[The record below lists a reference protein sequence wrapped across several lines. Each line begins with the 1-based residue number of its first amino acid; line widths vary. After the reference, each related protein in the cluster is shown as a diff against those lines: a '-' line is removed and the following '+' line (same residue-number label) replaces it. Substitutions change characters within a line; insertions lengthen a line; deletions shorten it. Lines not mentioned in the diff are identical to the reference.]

1 MPRTSSLAYGD
12 RMAVNTEVLI
22 VGGGAVGLALATELG
37 WRGRH
42 CIVLDE
48 GNGVIEHPR
57 TGGISVRTME
67 HCRRWGIADVVRNNR
82 FPQDYRLDTLFC
94 TSVAGFEVARVSMPS
109 MAETPVPPESP
120 ERKVRCPQFWFDP
133 MLSRA
138 AQDHPTVSL
147 RYHTRFTEL
156 RQDEDGVTALAED
169 LRDGAALEFRAQ
181 YVIGCDGPLSLVREQ
196 LGIAMSGIPLLNYSV
211 NILFSSP
218 TLLERAGQVDGER
231 FIIVT
236 PEGTWGNFTVV
247 DGRGMWRLTL
257 IRDEA
262 RLDLDTL
269 DAAAEIRKGAGI
281 PDLELEV
288 HSVTP
293 WRRTQLVADA
303 YADGRVFLCG
313 DALHTM
319 SPTGGFGVNTGIGD
333 AVDLGW
339 KLDAVLSGWGGV
351 DLLASYEQERRPVGV
366 RNAQAATANFKGWL
380 ASTDRARLLEDT
392 AEGEQVRAAVGREL
406 LEATHAEWES
416 LGVILGYRYEDSA
429 ICLPDGTPPTPDDL
443 STYLPTARPGSRAP
457 HAWLRDGRSTLDLFG
472 RGFTLLHGD
481 NSRDETAPLLKA
493 AAAAGVTLTAHE
505 IPADVLEL
513 YQARF
518 TLVRPDGHVAWRSS
532 SVPDDAEALVDLV
545 RGAPA

>member
-1 MPRTSSLAYGD
+1 
-12 RMAVNTEVLI
+12 
-22 VGGGAVGLALATELG
+22 
-37 WRGRH
+37 
-42 CIVLDE
+42 
-48 GNGVIEHPR
+48 
-57 TGGISVRTME
+57 
-67 HCRRWGIADVVRNNR
+67 
-82 FPQDYRLDTLFC
+82 
-94 TSVAGFEVARVSMPS
+94 
-109 MAETPVPPESP
+109 
-120 ERKVRCPQFWFDP
+120 
-133 MLSRA
+133 
-138 AQDHPTVSL
+138 
-147 RYHTRFTEL
+147 
-156 RQDEDGVTALAED
+156 
-169 LRDGAALEFRAQ
+169 
-181 YVIGCDGPLSLVREQ
+181 
-196 LGIAMSGIPLLNYSV
+196 
-211 NILFSSP
+211 
-218 TLLERAGQVDGER
+218 
-231 FIIVT
+231 
-236 PEGTWGNFTVV
+236 
-247 DGRGMWRLTL
+247 
-257 IRDEA
+257 
-262 RLDLDTL
+262 
-269 DAAAEIRKGAGI
+269 
-281 PDLELEV
+281 
-288 HSVTP
+288 VTP

-392 AEGEQVRAAVGREL
+392 AEGERVRAAVGREL

-493 AAAAGVTLTAHE
+493 AAAAGVTLTAQE